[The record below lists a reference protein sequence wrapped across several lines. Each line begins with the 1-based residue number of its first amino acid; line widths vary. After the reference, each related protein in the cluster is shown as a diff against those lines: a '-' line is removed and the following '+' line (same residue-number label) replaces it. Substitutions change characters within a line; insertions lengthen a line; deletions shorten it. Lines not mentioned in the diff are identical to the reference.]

1 MERRVAVVAVAV
13 LAGAVA
19 LATVAA
25 AAPGPGSGPDAIAGS
40 DLSPDDTA
48 LRVSVAP
55 DGDASWAVAYRV
67 RLDDENTTTAFE
79 SLRADVAANGSRYAE
94 PFASRTGATAAA
106 AENRTGR
113 EMAVRNVSVTA
124 TRRQLPAEYG
134 VVTYRFDWTGFAATD
149 GGRLQLGDALA
160 GLFLDD
166 RTTLLVAWPA
176 PYEPTAVEPEPDER
190 RDRAVVW
197 TGPVEFGPGEPS
209 VALAPVAGTTAASG
223 TDSGGGTGPDAPG
236 GPTPSPATVALAVTV
251 VGIGLVGAGLWW
263 RRRDG
268 SAGTTADERDPTDD
282 TAGERDPT
290 DDGDGSA
297 ATDPPSELLSN
308 EERVVE
314 LLDRNGGRMRQQ
326 EVASALDWTDAKTS
340 QVVTSM
346 REAGDLDSFRL
357 GRENVLTLPDE
368 ER

>member
-1 MERRVAVVAVAV
+1 MDRRVAVAA
-13 LAGAVA
+13 LAGAVV

-25 AAPGPGSGPDAIAGS
+25 AAPGSGSGPGAGAIAGS

-48 LRVSVAP
+48 LRLSVAP

-67 RLDDENTTTAFE
+67 RLDDENTTAAFE

-94 PFASRTGATAAA
+94 PFASRMGATAAA
-106 AENRTGR
+106 ARNRTDR
-113 EMAVRNVSVTA
+113 EMAVRNVTVTA

-134 VVTYRFDWTGFAATD
+134 VVTYRFDWAGFAATD
-149 GGRLQLGDALA
+149 GGRLRVGDALA

-166 RTTLLVAWPA
+166 RTTLLIAWPA
-176 PYEPTAVEPEPDER
+176 SYEPTTVEPEPDER

-209 VALAPVAGTTAASG
+209 VALAPAPGTTAASG
-223 TDSGGGTGPDAPG
+223 AGGDDATPG
-236 GPTPSPATVALAVTV
+236 GSPPSPATVALALAALA
-251 VGIGLVGAGLWW
+251 GLGLVAAGLWW
-263 RRRDG
+263 RRRDDASG
-268 SAGTTADERDPTDD
+268 RAGEATAD
-282 TAGERDPT
+282 AG
-290 DDGDGSA
+290 DGDADGSD
-297 ATDPPSELLSN
+297 ATPEPPSELLSN
-308 EERVVE
+308 EERVIE

-368 ER
+368 EP

>member
-1 MERRVAVVAVAV
+1 MERRVAVVRVVVLAVAV
-13 LAGAVA
+13 T

-25 AAPGPGSGPDAIAGS
+25 ATPGPGAIAGS

-48 LRVSVAP
+48 LRVSAAP

-67 RLDDENTTTAFE
+67 RLDDENTAAAFE
-79 SLRADVAANGSRYAE
+79 SLRAAVAANGSRYAE
-94 PFASRTGATAAA
+94 PFAGRTSATAAA

-149 GGRLQLGDALA
+149 GDRLQLGDALA

-176 PYEPTAVEPEPDER
+176 PYEP
-190 RDRAVVW
+190 
-197 TGPVEFGPGEPS
+197 S

-223 TDSGGGTGPDAPG
+223 TGSGGGTGPEAPG
-236 GPTPSPATVALAVTV
+236 GPTPSPVTAALAVTV
-251 VGIGLVGAGLWW
+251 VGIGLAGAGLWW

-268 SAGTTADERDPTDD
+268 SAGTTAD
-282 TAGERDPT
+282 GSDPT

-308 EERVVE
+308 EERVVG

>member
-1 MERRVAVVAVAV
+1 MERRVAVVTVAV
-13 LAGAVA
+13 LAGVVA

-25 AAPGPGSGPDAIAGS
+25 AAPGPGSGPGAIAGS

-48 LRVSVAP
+48 LRVSVTP

-67 RLDDENTTTAFE
+67 RLDDENTTAAFE
-79 SLRADVAANGSRYAE
+79 SLRADVAANGSRYAG
-94 PFASRTGATAAA
+94 PFASRMGTTAAA

-149 GGRLQLGDALA
+149 GDRLRLGDALA

-166 RTTLLVAWPA
+166 RTTLLVAWPV
-176 PYEPTAVEPEPDER
+176 PYEPTTVEPAPDER

-209 VALAPVAGTTAASG
+209 VALAPVAGTTAAPG
-223 TDSGGGTGPDAPG
+223 TGPGGGTGPDAPG

-263 RRRDG
+263 HRRDG
-268 SAGTTADERDPTDD
+268 GAEEATGDADDERAT
-282 TAGERDPT
+282 TG
-290 DDGDGSA
+290 DGDGSA

-326 EVASALDWTDAKTS
+326 EVASALGWTDAKTS

-357 GRENVLTLPDE
+357 GRENVLTLPE
-368 ER
+368 EES